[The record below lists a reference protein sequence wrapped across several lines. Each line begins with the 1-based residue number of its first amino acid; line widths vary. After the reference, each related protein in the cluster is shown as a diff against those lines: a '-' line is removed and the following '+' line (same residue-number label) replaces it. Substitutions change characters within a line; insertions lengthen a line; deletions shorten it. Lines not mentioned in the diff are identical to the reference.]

1 MCGIF
6 GITGIFDVDKA
17 REALNLLTHRGPDD
31 YGEFLSDDK
40 TLYLGHRRLSII
52 DLDSGK
58 QPIYNEDRTKVIVFN
73 GCIYNYLEIAREL
86 RGYGH
91 HFYTNTDTEVILHS
105 YEQWGER
112 CVERFNGMWA
122 FAIYDTREKRLFCSR
137 DRLGVKPFYYFLVDS
152 QFAFASE
159 IKSLLL
165 FKRAVLNYEALR
177 DYLVFQ
183 MMLDNNTLFKDI
195 FKLEPGCNL
204 LYDVSTNNYQV
215 KRYWDI
221 RFKIRED
228 RDEAQIIDRLK
239 WLINDAVRLRLR
251 SDVPLGA
258 HLSGGIDSSTIVG
271 ITSFVMNGED
281 SNDGLRLKTFTGA
294 FSEGREFN
302 ETEYAKI
309 VSDRFRTDYN
319 EIILSASDFEKG
331 IGDII
336 YYMDEPQAGPGVFP
350 QYFVSKLAS
359 QKVKVILGGQGGDE
373 IFLGYARYLVAYL
386 EECLKGAINDT
397 AENAEYVATLKSI
410 IPNLKLL
417 HNYVPMIRTFFKEGL
432 FEPQSRRYFR
442 LMNRYAD
449 IDNLLSNDLRL
460 SLEDEY
466 ERFEGIFM
474 KPETGS
480 YINRIQYFDLKYHL
494 QSLLQVEDRTSMAWG
509 LESRVPFLDYR
520 IVEEICSTL
529 PVIKF
534 KNGEPKYLLKNAIRS
549 LLPQEI
555 INRKDKMG
563 FPVPLNIWA
572 KRELK
577 QFLSDVLLSRRL
589 KERGIFSYDAIK
601 KMLETDNKFSRGLWG
616 VLSLEL
622 FFERFIDG

>member
-6 GITGIFDVDKA
+6 GITGIFDLNKA
-17 REALNLLTHRGPDD
+17 REALNLLAHRGPDD
-31 YGEFLSDDK
+31 QGEFVTEDGR
-40 TLYLGHRRLSII
+40 LYLGHRRLSII
-52 DLDSGK
+52 DLNSGR
-58 QPIYNEDRTKVIVFN
+58 QPIYNEDKSKVIVFN

-86 RGYGH
+86 RGLGH
-91 HFYTNTDTEVILHS
+91 SFYTNTDTEVIIHS

-122 FAIYDTREKRLFCSR
+122 FAIYDAKERRLFCSR
-137 DRLGVKPFYYFLVDS
+137 DRLGVKPFYYFFSGS

-159 IKSLLL
+159 IKALLMFRKAEVNYDSL
-165 FKRAVLNYEALR
+165 K

-183 MMLDNNTLFKDI
+183 MSLDENTLFKDI
-195 FKLEPGCNL
+195 FRLEPGCNL
-204 LYDVSTNNYQV
+204 IFDISEKRLKVD
-215 KRYWDI
+215 RYWDI
-221 RFKIRED
+221 KFKVREE
-228 RDEAQIIDRLK
+228 RDEQQIIDRLK

-251 SDVPLGA
+251 SDVPIGA
-258 HLSGGIDSSTIVG
+258 HLSGGMDSSTIVG
-271 ITSFVMNGED
+271 IASFIMNGGGASDEFQ
-281 SNDGLRLKTFTGA
+281 LKTFTGG
-294 FSEGREFN
+294 FLEGREFN

-309 VSDRFRTDYN
+309 VSERFRTEYN
-319 EIILSASDFEKG
+319 EILLTPSDFEKS

-350 QYFVSKLAS
+350 QYFVSRLAS

-386 EECLKGAINDT
+386 EECLKGAIYDT

-417 HNYVPMIRTFFKEGL
+417 QNYVPMIKTFFKEGL
-432 FEPQSRRYFR
+432 FASQPERYFR

-449 IDNLLSNDLRL
+449 IDNLLSKDVKL

-466 ERFEGIFM
+466 KKFESIFM
-474 KPETGS
+474 KPETRS

-520 IVEEICSTL
+520 IVEEVCSTL
-529 PVIKF
+529 PIIKF
-534 KNGEPKYLLKNAIRS
+534 KNGEPKYLLKNAIKN
-549 LLPQEI
+549 LLPREI
-555 INRKDKMG
+555 IERRDKMG
-563 FPVPLNIWA
+563 FPVPLNVWA
-572 KRELK
+572 KRELRD
-577 QFLSDVLLSRRL
+577 FLMDILLSSRVR
-589 KERGIFSYDAIK
+589 ERGIFDYNAIRGV
-601 KMLETDNKFSRGLWG
+601 LASENRFSRGLWG

-622 FFERFIDG
+622 FFNRFIDG

>member
-221 RFKIRED
+221 RFKIRAD
-228 RDEAQIIDRLK
+228 RD
-239 WLINDAVRLRLR
+239 
-251 SDVPLGA
+251 
-258 HLSGGIDSSTIVG
+258 
-271 ITSFVMNGED
+271 
-281 SNDGLRLKTFTGA
+281 
-294 FSEGREFN
+294 
-302 ETEYAKI
+302 
-309 VSDRFRTDYN
+309 
-319 EIILSASDFEKG
+319 
-331 IGDII
+331 
-336 YYMDEPQAGPGVFP
+336 
-350 QYFVSKLAS
+350 
-359 QKVKVILGGQGGDE
+359 
-373 IFLGYARYLVAYL
+373 
-386 EECLKGAINDT
+386 
-397 AENAEYVATLKSI
+397 
-410 IPNLKLL
+410 
-417 HNYVPMIRTFFKEGL
+417 
-432 FEPQSRRYFR
+432 
-442 LMNRYAD
+442 
-449 IDNLLSNDLRL
+449 
-460 SLEDEY
+460 
-466 ERFEGIFM
+466 
-474 KPETGS
+474 
-480 YINRIQYFDLKYHL
+480 
-494 QSLLQVEDRTSMAWG
+494 
-509 LESRVPFLDYR
+509 
-520 IVEEICSTL
+520 
-529 PVIKF
+529 
-534 KNGEPKYLLKNAIRS
+534 
-549 LLPQEI
+549 
-555 INRKDKMG
+555 
-563 FPVPLNIWA
+563 
-572 KRELK
+572 
-577 QFLSDVLLSRRL
+577 
-589 KERGIFSYDAIK
+589 
-601 KMLETDNKFSRGLWG
+601 
-616 VLSLEL
+616 
-622 FFERFIDG
+622 

>member
-6 GITGIFDVDKA
+6 GITGIFDLNKA
-17 REALNLLTHRGPDD
+17 RDALNLLAHRGPDD
-31 YGEFLSDDK
+31 QGEFVTEDGR
-40 TLYLGHRRLSII
+40 LYLGHRRLSII
-52 DLDSGK
+52 DLSSGR
-58 QPIYNEDRTKVIVFN
+58 QPIYNEDKSKVIVFN

-86 RGYGH
+86 RGLGH
-91 HFYTNTDTEVILHS
+91 SFYTNTDTEVIIHS

-122 FAIYDTREKRLFCSR
+122 FAIYDARERRLFCSR
-137 DRLGVKPFYYFLVDS
+137 DRLGVKPFYYFFSGS

-159 IKSLLL
+159 IKALLMFRKAEVNYDSL
-165 FKRAVLNYEALR
+165 K

-183 MMLDNNTLFKDI
+183 MSLDENTLFKDI
-195 FKLEPGCNL
+195 FRLEPGCNL
-204 LYDVSTNNYQV
+204 IFDISEKRLKVD
-215 KRYWDI
+215 RYWDI
-221 RFKIRED
+221 EFKVREE
-228 RDEAQIIDRLK
+228 RDEQQIIDRLK

-251 SDVPLGA
+251 SDVPIGA

-271 ITSFVMNGED
+271 IASFIMNGGGASAEFQ
-281 SNDGLRLKTFTGA
+281 LKTFTGG
-294 FSEGREFN
+294 FLEGREFN

-309 VSDRFRTDYN
+309 VSERFRTEYN
-319 EIILSASDFEKG
+319 EILLTPSDFEKS

-350 QYFVSKLAS
+350 QYFVSRLAS

-386 EECLKGAINDT
+386 EECLKGAIYDT

-417 HNYVPMIRTFFKEGL
+417 QNYVPMIKTFFKEGL
-432 FEPQSRRYFR
+432 FASQPERYFR

-449 IDNLLSNDLRL
+449 IDNLLSKDVKL

-466 ERFEGIFM
+466 KKFESIFM
-474 KPETGS
+474 KPETRS

-520 IVEEICSTL
+520 IVEEVCSTL
-529 PVIKF
+529 PIIKF
-534 KNGEPKYLLKNAIRS
+534 KNGEPKYLLKNAIKN
-549 LLPQEI
+549 LLPREI
-555 INRKDKMG
+555 IERRDKMG
-563 FPVPLNIWA
+563 FPVPLNVWA
-572 KRELK
+572 KRELRD
-577 QFLSDVLLSRRL
+577 FLMDILLSSRVR
-589 KERGIFSYDAIK
+589 ERGIFDYNAIRGV
-601 KMLETDNKFSRGLWG
+601 LASENRFSRGLWG

-622 FFERFIDG
+622 FFNRFIDG